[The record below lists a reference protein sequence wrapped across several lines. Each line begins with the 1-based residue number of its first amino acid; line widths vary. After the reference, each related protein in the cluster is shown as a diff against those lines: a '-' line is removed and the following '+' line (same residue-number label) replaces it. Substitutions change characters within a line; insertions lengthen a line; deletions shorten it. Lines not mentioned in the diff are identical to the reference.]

1 MTNTHM
7 TFPRHQPLP
16 DHEVALSLKD
26 RVAGG
31 RGIWLLGRFVIG
43 ALFLMSGVEKLMGL
57 NAFAGSLIKGGLS
70 SSVAHVLAPIAA
82 LAETLGG
89 FCIMVGLATTW
100 ASLVMFAFTI
110 IAALIAHRFWE
121 IPGGEERIVQMNH
134 FIKNMMIAASF
145 CLLYVA
151 GGGPCSI
158 DRWRREAKLSG
169 S

>member
-1 MTNTHM
+1 MANTPMMLTH
-7 TFPRHQPLP
+7 HEPLP
-16 DHEVALSLKD
+16 DHEVALTLKD

-31 RGIWLLGRFVIG
+31 REIWLLGRFVIG

-57 NAFAGSLIKGGLS
+57 NAFAASLVKGGLS
-70 SSVAHVLAPIAA
+70 NTAAHVLAPLAA

-89 FCIMVGLATTW
+89 FCIMVGLATSW

-121 IPGGEERIVQMNH
+121 IPGGEERMMQMNH